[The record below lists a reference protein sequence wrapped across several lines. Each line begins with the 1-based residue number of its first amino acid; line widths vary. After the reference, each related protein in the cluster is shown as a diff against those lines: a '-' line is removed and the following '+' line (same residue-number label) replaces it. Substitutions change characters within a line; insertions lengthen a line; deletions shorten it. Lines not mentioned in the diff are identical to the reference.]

1 MPNYARQS
9 ALDLDEIY
17 GSYVKNESNIAMMRN
32 IRTKEKMNSAH
43 HCEDKE
49 CGGSP
54 SMRCVSALHFCW
66 CLAPIVDK
74 DRKSDTYG
82 QVVVCGQRFQCISP
96 KGCAKHPYLKGFNID
111 IRDARNGYPTTE
123 VKWKLIFE
131 VFKTEYDAVLA
142 DNAEQQE
149 LSREWEGMTDHQKRR
164 QRKLQDQA
172 AFQRRC
178 EQERTAGR
186 QEINGLPLID
196 EEMFLAG
203 DEDIVGVAVGSY
215 SLCTVYRVPSTRPT
229 VRLTYAIKGDHRP
242 TTPASDVLS
251 SAKATLGTR
260 PIATLLLTKDSESLF
275 APTDAGE
282 VVDQQAPIKIP
293 ATRLYR
299 KGTKTYG
306 VKAAL
311 KPNEKDDVSE
321 MSPRERDGVRG
332 GNASIS
338 VKAGLRNKTRGYA
351 CV

>member
-203 DEDIVGVAVGSY
+203 DEDI
-215 SLCTVYRVPSTRPT
+215 
-229 VRLTYAIKGDHRP
+229 GDHRP
-242 TTPASDVLS
+242 TTPASEVLS

-338 VKAGLRNKTRGYA
+338 VKAGLRNKTGGYA

>member
-66 CLAPIVDK
+66 YLAPIVDK

-131 VFKTEYDAVLA
+131 IFKTEYDAALA
-142 DNAEQQE
+142 DNAERQE
-149 LSREWEGMTDHQKRR
+149 LSREWEGMTSHQKRR

-172 AFQRRC
+172 AFQRRR
-178 EQERTAGR
+178 ERERAAGR
-186 QEINGLPLID
+186 RETKELLLRDDEIS
-196 EEMFLAG
+196 LA
-203 DEDIVGVAVGSY
+203 EDGE
-215 SLCTVYRVPSTRPT
+215 LD
-229 VRLTYAIKGDHRP
+229 DHRP
-242 TTPASDVLS
+242 TTHVSDVS
-251 SAKATLGTR
+251 PSAKATLRTR
-260 PIATLLLTKDSESLF
+260 PIATLLLTKDSELLS
-275 APTDAGE
+275 AATDTGE
-282 VVDQQAPIKIP
+282 VADQQAPIKIP
-293 ATRLYR
+293 ATRLHR
-299 KGTKTYG
+299 KGTKTQG
-306 VKAAL
+306 AKAASE
-311 KPNEKDDVSE
+311 PDEKDD
-321 MSPRERDGVRG
+321 MSPRVRDGVRG
-332 GNASIS
+332 SNAGIS
-338 VKAGLRNKTRGYA
+338 VKAGLRNKTGGYA